1 MAYDCLQ
8 SIPMNK
14 DRALDLLSA
23 IEPYLEW
30 QSDIE
35 HLKEPPSDYP
45 FPGYDVF
52 GELDKVRQKVKQGA
66 YANHYAF
73 DTELMSKVFLAA
85 HDGHFRYSPDLL
97 SVFSFTYPRA
107 LVSVSEDGISV
118 PVIKL
123 LGKSTHPTLII
134 QAHR

>member
-1 MAYDCLQ
+1 
-8 SIPMNK
+8 MNK
-14 DRALDLLSA
+14 DRALDLISA
-23 IEPYLEW
+23 VEPYLEW
-30 QSDIE
+30 QSGIE
-35 HLKEPPSDYP
+35 HLKAPPPDYP

-52 GELDKVRQKVKQGA
+52 GELENVRKKVKKDA
-66 YANHYAF
+66 YENHYAF

-107 LVSVSEDGISV
+107 IVSVSEDGKSL

-123 LGKSTHPTLII
+123 LGIRTSSLS
-134 QAHR
+134 